1 MKETVIRWQWII
13 QHGNNLPKI
22 THAFY
27 SEQEAREKLNNIV
40 GKAEW
45 TRTEFAK

>member
-1 MKETVIRWQWII
+1 MNPVIRWQWII
-13 QHGNNLPKI
+13 QHGDNLPKL

-27 SEQEAREKLNNIV
+27 SEAEAHLKLTGVV
-40 GKAEW
+40 GRAEW